1 MNAAL
6 SRRRRPTVTIG
17 FVGACVL
24 VYLLGFIYQ
33 PMLADFCFIPAL
45 ARAEPYRFLT
55 SAFLHADLSHIF
67 LNSWSLIVLG
77 LALEPI
83 LGPARYGLL
92 LLASALGGNVAVLAF
107 ASPYHPDWITPV
119 VGASGAA
126 FGLFGA
132 LIVFGRHQSRST
144 FVLLIILLLAN
155 LGNTMFARSISW
167 QSHLGGLA
175 VGMILTGLYFLC
187 GRRKA
192 LAILA
197 GLALTAAL
205 GYAGWHLA
213 LPY

>member
-33 PMLADFCFIPAL
+33 PMLADFCFVPAL
-45 ARAEPYRFLT
+45 AAIEPYRFIT

-77 LALEPI
+77 MALEPI
-83 LGPARYGLL
+83 LGPVRYALL
-92 LLASALGGNVAVLAF
+92 LFASALGGNVVVLAL
-107 ASPYHPDWITPV
+107 ADPSHPDWITPV

-132 LIVFGRHQSRST
+132 LIIFGRHQSRST
-144 FVLLIILLLAN
+144 FVLLVILLLAN
-155 LGNTMFARSISW
+155 MGNTMFARSISW
-167 QSHLGGLA
+167 QSHLGGLG
-175 VGMILTGLYFLC
+175 VGMVLTGLYFAC

-192 LAILA
+192 LAILSGIVVCVLL
-197 GLALTAAL
+197 GLA
-205 GYAGWHLA
+205 GWYFA
-213 LPY
+213 FPY